1 MEEII
6 NLIATDGSPSDISDK
21 MKEILL
27 SKSANRIDAL
37 EAEIGNM
44 MFNPETEETPE
55 EESE

>member
-6 NLIATDGSPSDISDK
+6 NLIATDGSPSGINAK

-37 EAEIGNM
+37 KPEIGNM